1 MPHLVRQ
8 ISRFLILCGFLF
20 VAACSTGDKAVPT
33 GKRMRKI
40 MGQKVY
46 YAPFDSVW
54 RAAQVALRYPI
65 SINNMDN
72 GVLET
77 DFIKADDGFMPP
89 TGSKAIS
96 SGVRYKINMILSK
109 GRISGKQ
116 GVRVS
121 IKKVIE
127 KKRDFF
133 AEPESQQSDGLEEL
147 VLFYRIERELAVDEA
162 LRKASGAVQVQQ

>member
-1 MPHLVRQ
+1 MRPLAP
-8 ISRFLILCGFLF
+8 LITKTILALCILGTLGCT
-20 VAACSTGDKAVPT
+20 VMDKPVPV
-33 GKRMRKI
+33 GRNMRKL

-46 YAPFDSVW
+46 YAPFDNVW
-54 RAAQVALRYPI
+54 RAAQVALKYPI

-89 TGSKAIS
+89 TGNKAIS
-96 SGVRYKINMILSK
+96 SGVRYKIAMILTK
-109 GRISGKQ
+109 GKIEGRE

-133 AEPESQQSDGLEEL
+133 AEPESLTSDGLEEM
-147 VLFYRIERELAVDEA
+147 VLFYRIDRELAVDEA
-162 LRKASGAVQVQQ
+162 LRKAAQQ